1 MHALDLVHIL
11 ASSNHVEVELVPER
25 HSSHTWSR
33 KLRNGREVESPEC
46 AVQDG
51 QDEND
56 SEGGDDACRQTH
68 SSNCSTMKFPGE

>member
-1 MHALDLVHIL
+1 MYALDLVHIL
-11 ASSNHVEVELVPER
+11 ASSHHVEVKLVPER
-25 HSSHTWSR
+25 HSSQAWSR

-56 SEGGDDACRQTH
+56 SEGEDDACRQTH
-68 SSNCSTMKFPGE
+68 GSNGSTMKFWGE